1 MSLRILRALFET
13 QVYDYFQALTPAVPV
28 VFDNVQEEPPGTEYV
43 IVSLSYPSFTEPVLC
58 ATGESMI
65 EFIRGTVQI
74 ACYTPRAQGMMRLEE
89 LQTTAMKALAQINT
103 NALADTYAVGMNQIL
118 GPDNVL
124 SGDQPYA
131 LSNIACGFTAR
142 ALTDQTVPFVTSLHG
157 RVGDVVGEDGDYG
170 LGQMGD
176 VETNPSSTD
185 ASISWDG
192 SKWVQTASIDAEQYS

>member
-13 QVYDYFQALTPAVPV
+13 QIHDYFQSLTPAVPV

-58 ATGESMI
+58 PTGESMI

-74 ACYTPRAQGMMRLEE
+74 ACYTPRAQGMVRLEE
-89 LQTTAMKALAQINT
+89 LQTTAMKALLQMNT
-103 NALADTYAVGMNQIL
+103 NPLADTYAVGMNQIL
-118 GPDNVL
+118 GPENVL
-124 SGDQPYA
+124 AGDQPYA

-157 RVGDVVGEDGDYG
+157 RTGDVVGAKNDYT
-170 LGQMGD
+170 LGQMSD
-176 VETNPSSTD
+176 VETDPSSSD
-185 ASISWDG
+185 QSLSWNG
-192 SKWVQTASIDAEQYS
+192 RKWVQSPSIDSGRY

>member
-28 VFDNVQEEPPGTEYV
+28 VFDNVQEEPPGNEYV

-58 ATGESMI
+58 PTGESMI

-74 ACYTPRAQGMMRLEE
+74 ACYAPRAQGMVRLEE
-89 LQTTAMKALAQINT
+89 LQTTAIKALVQINT
-103 NALADTYAVGMNQIL
+103 NALADTYAVGMNQII

-124 SGDQPYA
+124 AGDQPYA

-157 RVGDVVGEDGDYG
+157 RVGDVVAANGDYG
-170 LGQMGD
+170 LGQMSD
-176 VETNPSSTD
+176 VDTDSSSLDPSL
-185 ASISWDG
+185 SWDG
-192 SKWVQTASIDAEQYS
+192 TKWVQSPSIDSGSY